1 MSAGA
6 LKRLNQDA
14 QHSRGQQA
22 LGMNIAA
29 ARGLQDV
36 LRTNLGPR
44 GTLKMLVSGA
54 LDIKLTKD
62 GAVLLKEM
70 QIQHPT
76 ATLIARTATAQ
87 DDITGDGTTS
97 NVLLIAE
104 LLKQS
109 ERFLGEGLHPRVV
122 ADGFDLA
129 KDEAV
134 KFLDVFKTH
143 FEDSD
148 ADAKGNTISRDTLVQ
163 VARTALRTKIV
174 QVVADSLAPMLAD
187 SVLTIQRPGKPI
199 DLFMVEIQVMPHK
212 LASDTRLVQGL
223 VLDHGARHPDMPK
236 RMEHCYILTCNVSL
250 EYEKSET
257 TATTVYD
264 SADKRQELVKAERK
278 FVDER
283 VETVIALKKK
293 LCDGT
298 DKTFVVLNQKG
309 IDPVSLEALAKEGIL
324 GLRRAKRRNMER
336 LTLACGGL
344 AVNTLD
350 DLDESVLGF
359 AEVVYEHQLGE
370 EKFTFVEGVKNP
382 FSCTLLINGPNK
394 HTTEQMKDAIR
405 DGLRNVKNAVE
416 DKALVAGA
424 GAFQVAL
431 HHHLMTFKR
440 SVAGRQKLG
449 VQAFA
454 DACLIIPK
462 TLAVN
467 SGFDAIDTIV
477 KLQEEYDRKAR
488 AGNVKA
494 ACGIDIET
502 GDVIDSADEG
512 IWDNYRVLRQMLHS
526 APVIATQLLLV
537 DEVMRAGK
545 VAKQQAPGGGGGG
558 GMPGGGM
565 PGMMG

>member
-1 MSAGA
+1 MSSAGA
-6 LKRLNQDA
+6 LKRLNADA
-14 QHSRGQQA
+14 HQTRGAQA

-29 ARGLQDV
+29 SKGLQDV

-62 GAVLLKEM
+62 GSVLLKEM
-70 QIQHPT
+70 QLQHPT

-109 ERFLGEGLHPRVV
+109 ERFLGEGLHPRII

-129 KDEAV
+129 KERALE
-134 KFLDVFKTH
+134 FLDTYKWNGGD
-143 FEDSD
+143 EEL
-148 ADAKGNTISRDTLVQ
+148 SRDTLVD
-163 VARTALRTKIV
+163 VSRTSLRTKIV
-174 QVVADSLAPMLAD
+174 QEVADSLAPMLTDA
-187 SVLTIQRPGKPI
+187 VLCIRQPEKPI

-212 LASDTRLVQGL
+212 SAKDTRLVRGL

-236 RMEHCYILTCNVSL
+236 RMENCYILTCNVSL
-250 EYEKSET
+250 EYERSET
-257 TATTVYD
+257 TANVQYD
-264 SADKRQELVKAERK
+264 SAEKRQEMVAAERK

-283 VETVIALKKK
+283 VAKIIALKRK

-298 DKTFVVLNQKG
+298 DKTFVILNQKG
-309 IDPVSLEALAKEGIL
+309 IDPISLEELSKEGIL

-350 DLDESVLGF
+350 DLDEDALGF
-359 AEVVYEHQLGE
+359 AEVVYEHTLGE

-394 HTTEQMKDAIR
+394 HTTEQIKDAIR
-405 DGLRNVKNAVE
+405 DGLRAVKNAIE
-416 DKALVAGA
+416 DKCLVAGA
-424 GAFQVAL
+424 GAFQIAL
-431 HHHLMTFKR
+431 HRHLMHYKQ

-467 SGFDAIDTIV
+467 SGFDAIDCLV
-477 KLQEEYDRKAR
+477 KLQEEYERKAK
-488 AGNVKA
+488 AGNENA
-494 ACGIDIET
+494 AVGIDVET
-502 GDVIDSADEG
+502 GDALDSAEAG

-545 VAKQQAPGGGGGG
+545 VQRGGGGGG
-558 GMPGGGM
+558 PGG
-565 PGMMG
+565 PGGPMMG